1 MLRKR
6 TGIKTSSLDFDALEE
21 KASLKRQ
28 YKMMQGDLEASKIH
42 FQDIIRKQ
50 CLEENQLRKECKKL
64 EEKLRVPQSQRLR
77 QADIRCVQQLRAL
90 LKRRDELDKCVEK
103 ERLIQVKLEQKIQS
117 VQKKLEEHKRK
128 AHARHTEEVTHKLE
142 NKLERTLIRHNKKVV
157 KKHQLKEEIE
167 KLQKDHVHFQQLHHC
182 QHEEL
187 QKVQQEIAELMT
199 MMEEEHDV
207 REKILTKLENLKEKN
222 EKNKKK
228 RLQQIAEVDE
238 LKRQLEVEQRLDK
251 FIETKCRERKG
262 LEEAQLRREMKKQ
275 QLIKLEN
282 EALEDLFRRLREVTG
297 EEDLEMLVTKCLQ
310 REEKFIFYYR
320 YLTEQRREI
329 EDLKAEIRSTKEE
342 MEKLRDRRSE
352 EPPTLNQQRDIES
365 QIQELTEIL
374 DQLNTGVSDLYHEI
388 GCDPPLDKVLSCPGW
403 LKDSSLT
410 IHLRLLAQKTSELVA
425 VQNFIKFK
433 DQDQELAQVPAL
445 VVQPPAEQPLEFRRR
460 SKAQDEKSECPGE
473 VESEDLDSEVVV
485 LRKEASHAPAVR
497 DLSPQLVGRQSIEHE
512 SDGLLSVELG
522 DSDGDNVPSEPAE
535 ALRTKERL
543 GKATEEKASLKR
555 QYKMMQGDLEASK
568 IHFQDIIRKQ
578 CLEENQ
584 LRKECKKLEEKL
596 RVPQSQRLRQADIR
610 CVQQL
615 RALLKR
621 RDELDKRVEK
631 ERLIQVKL
639 EQKIQSVQKKLE
651 EHKRKAHARHTEEV
665 THKLENKL
673 ERTLIRHNK
682 KVVKK
687 HQLKEEIEKLQKDH
701 VHFQQLHHCQ
711 HEELQK
717 VQQEIAEL
725 MTMIEEEH
733 DVREKIL
740 TKLENLKEKNE
751 KNKKKRLQQIAEVD
765 ELKRQLEVEQR
776 LDKFIETKCR
786 ERKGLEEAQ
795 LRRGEEKFIFYYRYL
810 TEQRR
815 EIEDLKAEIRSTK
828 EEMEKLRDRRSEEPP
843 TLNQQ
848 RDIES
853 QIQELTEIL
862 DQLNTGVSDLYHEIG
877 CDPPLDKVLSCPGWL
892 KDSSLTIHLRLLAQ
906 KTSELVAVQ
915 NFIKFKDQD
924 QELAQVPALVV
935 QPPAEQPLEFSDMD
949 QVSIP
954 DYDKRPLTL
963 EELRQFVTKM
973 ILEKEKVKREA
984 RVKRARLKKSQ
995 GSVHPKTLTQ

>member
-21 KASLKRQ
+21 KARLKRQ

-90 LKRRDELDKCVEK
+90 LKRRDELDKC
-103 ERLIQVKLEQKIQS
+103 
-117 VQKKLEEHKRK
+117 
-128 AHARHTEEVTHKLE
+128 
-142 NKLERTLIRHNKKVV
+142 
-157 KKHQLKEEIE
+157 
-167 KLQKDHVHFQQLHHC
+167 
-182 QHEEL
+182 
-187 QKVQQEIAELMT
+187 
-199 MMEEEHDV
+199 
-207 REKILTKLENLKEKN
+207 
-222 EKNKKK
+222 
-228 RLQQIAEVDE
+228 
-238 LKRQLEVEQRLDK
+238 
-251 FIETKCRERKG
+251 
-262 LEEAQLRREMKKQ
+262 
-275 QLIKLEN
+275 
-282 EALEDLFRRLREVTG
+282 
-297 EEDLEMLVTKCLQ
+297 
-310 REEKFIFYYR
+310 
-320 YLTEQRREI
+320 
-329 EDLKAEIRSTKEE
+329 
-342 MEKLRDRRSE
+342 
-352 EPPTLNQQRDIES
+352 
-365 QIQELTEIL
+365 
-374 DQLNTGVSDLYHEI
+374 
-388 GCDPPLDKVLSCPGW
+388 
-403 LKDSSLT
+403 
-410 IHLRLLAQKTSELVA
+410 
-425 VQNFIKFK
+425 
-433 DQDQELAQVPAL
+433 
-445 VVQPPAEQPLEFRRR
+445 
-460 SKAQDEKSECPGE
+460 
-473 VESEDLDSEVVV
+473 
-485 LRKEASHAPAVR
+485 
-497 DLSPQLVGRQSIEHE
+497 
-512 SDGLLSVELG
+512 
-522 DSDGDNVPSEPAE
+522 
-535 ALRTKERL
+535 
-543 GKATEEKASLKR
+543 
-555 QYKMMQGDLEASK
+555 
-568 IHFQDIIRKQ
+568 
-578 CLEENQ
+578 
-584 LRKECKKLEEKL
+584 
-596 RVPQSQRLRQADIR
+596 
-610 CVQQL
+610 
-615 RALLKR
+615 
-621 RDELDKRVEK
+621 VEK